1 MKSSVPSR
9 FGPYEIVAPLGAG
22 GMGEVYRA
30 RDTRLQRDVAL
41 KTLPQDV
48 ALDPAR
54 EQRFLDEARAAG
66 ALNHPNI
73 LSVFD
78 VGIEGATPFLVTEL
92 IEGKQL
98 RDEIDRGPTSLKRLL
113 DLGAQIAA
121 GLQAAHQAGFV
132 HRDLKPENV
141 MVTRDGRV
149 KIVDFG
155 LAKSYGATSSLPNAD
170 SFPTRTDTALIV
182 GTVPYMSPEQAA
194 GAEVDFRSDQFSLGL
209 VLYEMAGGRHPFKR
223 DTGVQTLSAIIGEE
237 PPPLADVNDR
247 VPAPLQW
254 VIERCLAKD
263 PADRYASTADL
274 ARDLTMLR
282 ARLPELR
289 AEPERAEPTSRRRSI
304 AVAGV
309 IGLGMA
315 LVVVGAAVAVRPQVS
330 PLGAYIHTPLVTDD
344 SYQGAPAWSPDGKSL
359 AYVSQVDGVLQVFT
373 RSVGSSGRTQVTDSR
388 FDCYDPFWSRDGT
401 RIFYHSLAR
410 DKESLWSISAAG
422 GEPRLDVENASRA
435 TLSPDG
441 RTLYFSRQEAERIVG
456 GWRLWFASPPD
467 ADPVRYTEPPF
478 DDSNYMH
485 SDVWLRFA
493 PDGSKLLAW
502 VQPADTDRTRQPP
515 KFWMLPWPAGQPYE
529 VLASFPLPGRAT
541 VSFEWF
547 PDSRRI
553 VMATTDATRGSHLW
567 IADTERGTREVLTAT
582 QLSENRPALT
592 PDGNRVAFTSEAVD
606 FDLIRI
612 PLDGSPPQAE
622 LATSRSELDPAWSHD
637 GSQYAFVWDRT
648 GRPEIWVRSATGQFD
663 RPIVTPDQFSDS
675 TEMFGSLAFSPDGQ
689 RLAYQRLNGKGEYQV
704 WISTVAAAGPPVLLA
719 PGATYQDAPT
729 WSPDGSVI
737 AYVQTYPQYQLLTTR
752 VGSDGPRVLV
762 EGLAPE
768 SRPAWS
774 PDGRW
779 ILHDAADG
787 LAIVSPDGKNTRVVS
802 EDVWIAYS
810 WGADSSRVYGL
821 KEADKARHYMMVSL
835 DIATGKEEVVNPDL
849 GIIPPA
855 NQPIRGFSRSNRG
868 FVTSIARARSE
879 IWQLEGFHRPEGV
892 LDRWTSALGWRR

>member
-1 MKSSVPSR
+1 MKSPIPSR

-41 KTLPQDV
+41 KTLPLTVDS
-48 ALDPAR
+48 DPAR
-54 EQRFLDEARAAG
+54 ERRFLDEARAAG

-98 RDEIDRGPTSLKRLL
+98 RDEIDRGPVPLKRLL
-113 DLGAQIAA
+113 DLAAQIAA

-155 LAKSYGATSSLPNAD
+155 LAKNYATSSLPNAD
-170 SFPTRTDTALIV
+170 SFQTRTDTALIV
-182 GTVPYMSPEQAA
+182 GTVPYMSPEQAS
-194 GAEVDFRSDQFSLGL
+194 GGEVDFHSDQFSLGL
-209 VLYEMAGGRHPFKR
+209 VLYELAAGRHPFRR
-223 DTGVQTLSAIIGEE
+223 DTAVQTLSAIIGEE
-237 PPPLADVNDR
+237 PPPLGDLDAR
-247 VPAPLQW
+247 VPGPLRW

-263 PADRYASTADL
+263 PAERYASTADL

-282 ARLPELR
+282 ARLPEMRGEAAR
-289 AEPERAEPTSRRRSI
+289 AEPASRRRSI
-304 AVAGV
+304 ALVGG
-309 IGLGMA
+309 IGLGIA
-315 LVVVGAAVAVRPQVS
+315 LVVLGVSTAMRPQAS
-330 PLGAYIHTPLVTDD
+330 PLGNHTFTPLVTDEV
-344 SYQGAPAWSPDGKSL
+344 YQGAPAWSSDGKSL
-359 AYVSQVDGVLQVFT
+359 AYVSPVDGVLQVFT
-373 RSVGSSGRTQVTDSR
+373 RSVGSSGRTQVTDTR

-410 DKESLWSISAAG
+410 DKESLWSIGAAG
-422 GEPRLDVENASRA
+422 GEPRLEVENASRA
-435 TLSPDG
+435 TMSPDG
-441 RTLYFSRQEAERIVG
+441 RTLFFSRQGAGNLIG
-456 GWRLWFASPPD
+456 GWSVWFASPPD
-467 ADPVRYTEPPF
+467 TEPVPYMQPPF
-478 DDSNYMH
+478 DDANYRH
-485 SDVWLRFA
+485 SDLWLRFA

-502 VQPADTDRTRQPP
+502 VQPADTDRTRQPT
-515 KFWMLPWPAGQPYE
+515 KFWMLPWPTGQPYE
-529 VLASFPLPGRAT
+529 VLASFPLPGRAA

-553 VMATTDATRGSHLW
+553 VMAATEATRGSHLW
-567 IADTERGTREVLTAT
+567 IADPERGAREVLTAT
-582 QLSENRPALT
+582 QLSENHPALT
-592 PDGNRVAFTSEAVD
+592 PDGSRVAFTSEAVD

-612 PLDGSPPQAE
+612 PLDGSPARPL
-622 LATSRSELDPAWSHD
+622 LATSRSELDPAWSRD

-663 RPIVTPDQFSDS
+663 RPIVTPDHFPDD
-675 TEMFGSLAFSPDGQ
+675 TEMFGSLSFSPDGQ
-689 RLAYQRLNGKGEYQV
+689 RLAYQRLNGTGEYQV

-719 PGATYQDAPT
+719 PGSTYQDAPS
-729 WSPDGSVI
+729 WSPDGASI
-737 AYVQTYPQYQLLTTR
+737 AYVQTVPRYQLFTTKI
-752 VGSDGPRVLV
+752 GGDGPRLLV
-762 EGLAPE
+762 DRLAPE

-779 ILHDAADG
+779 VLHDTLEG
-787 LAIVSPDGKNTRVVS
+787 LTIVSPDGKDSRVIS
-802 EDVWIAYS
+802 EDLWIAYA

-821 KEADKARHYMMVSL
+821 READRPRHYMMVSL
-835 DIATGKEEVVNPDL
+835 DIATGREDVINSDL

-855 NQPIRGFSRSNRG
+855 NQPIRGFTRMSNQE
-868 FVTSIARARSE
+868 FVTSIARARSD
-879 IWQLEGFHRPEGV
+879 IYQLEGFNRPEGL
-892 LDRWTSALGWRR
+892 LDRWRSVLSRR

>member
-1 MKSSVPSR
+1 LKSPIPSR

-30 RDTRLQRDVAL
+30 RDTRLQREVAL
-41 KTLPQDV
+41 KTL
-48 ALDPAR
+48 ALTVDSDPAR
-54 EQRFLDEARAAG
+54 ERRFLDEARAAG

-78 VGIEGATPFLVTEL
+78 VGIEGGTPFLVTEL

-98 RDEIDRGPTSLKRLL
+98 RDEIDRGPVPLKRLL
-113 DLGAQIAA
+113 DLAAQIAA
-121 GLQAAHQAGFV
+121 GLQAAHRAGFV

-155 LAKSYGATSSLPNAD
+155 LAKSYTSSLPNAD

-194 GAEVDFRSDQFSLGL
+194 GGEVDLHSDQFSLGL
-209 VLYEMAGGRHPFKR
+209 ILYELASGRHPFRR
-223 DTGVQTLSAIIGEE
+223 DTAVQTLSAIIGEE
-237 PPPLADVNDR
+237 PPSLADINAR
-247 VPAPLQW
+247 VPAPLLW

-263 PADRYASTADL
+263 PAERYASTADL

-282 ARLPELR
+282 ARLSEMR
-289 AEPERAEPTSRRRSI
+289 AEAAGAEPASRRRSI
-304 AVAGV
+304 ATAGG
-309 IGLGMA
+309 IGLVIA
-315 LVVVGAAVAVRPQVS
+315 LVVLGAAAAVRPQAN
-330 PLGAYIHTPLVTDD
+330 PLGAYTYTPLVTDD
-344 SYQGAPAWSPDGKSL
+344 VYQGTPAWSPDGKNL
-359 AYVSQVDGVLQVFT
+359 AYVSQVDGVLQVHT
-373 RSVGSSGRTQVTDSR
+373 RSIGSSGKTQVTHSR

-410 DKESLWSISAAG
+410 DKESLWSISVAG
-422 GEPRLDVENASRA
+422 GEPRLEVENASRA

-441 RTLYFSRQEAERIVG
+441 RTLYFSRQEAAAIVG

-467 ADPVRYTEPPF
+467 AEPVAYMQPPF
-478 DDSNYMH
+478 DDVNYKH

-567 IADTERGTREVLTAT
+567 IADTERGMREVLTAT
-582 QLSENRPALT
+582 QLSENHPALT
-592 PDGNRVAFTSEAVD
+592 PDGNRLAFTSEAVD
-606 FDLIRI
+606 FDLIQI
-612 PLDGSPPQAE
+612 PLDGSPPST
-622 LATSRSELDPAWSHD
+622 LLGTSRSELDPAWSHD

-663 RPIVTPDQFSDS
+663 RPIVTPDHFSDS

-689 RLAYQRLNGKGEYQV
+689 RLAYQRLNGNGEYQI
-704 WISTVAAAGPPVLLA
+704 WISTVAAAGPPVRLA
-719 PGATYQDAPT
+719 PGPTYQDAPT
-729 WSPDGSVI
+729 WSPNGASI
-737 AYVQTYPQYQLLTTR
+737 AYVQTHPQYRLFTTR
-752 VGSDGPRVLV
+752 IGGDGPRVLV

-768 SRPAWS
+768 SRPVWS

-779 ILHDAADG
+779 ILHDAPDG
-787 LAIVSPDGKNTRVVS
+787 LSIVSPDGKDTRVIS
-802 EDVWIAYS
+802 EDVWIAYA
-810 WGADSSRVYGL
+810 WGADSSRIYGL
-821 KEADKARHYMMVSL
+821 READKARHYMMVSL
-835 DIATGKEEVVNPDL
+835 DVATGKEVVVNPDL
-849 GIIPPA
+849 GVIPPA
-855 NQPIRGFSRSNRG
+855 NQPIRGFSRAGNQG

-879 IWQLEGFHRPEGV
+879 IWQLEGFNRPEGV
-892 LDRWTSALGWRR
+892 LDRWRSVLGWR

>member
-1 MKSSVPSR
+1 MKSPIPSR
-9 FGPYEIVAPLGAG
+9 LGPYEIVAPLGAG

-41 KTLPQDV
+41 KTLPLDV
-48 ALDPAR
+48 DSDPAR
-54 EQRFLDEARAAG
+54 ERRFLDEARAAG

-78 VGIEGATPFLVTEL
+78 VGVEGATPFLVTEL

-98 RDEIDRGPTSLKRLL
+98 RDEIDRGPVSLKRLL
-113 DLGAQIAA
+113 DLAAQIAA

-141 MVTRDGRV
+141 MVTREGRV

-155 LAKSYGATSSLPNAD
+155 LAKSYSATSSLPNAD
-170 SFPTRTDTALIV
+170 SFATRTDTALIV

-194 GAEVDFRSDQFSLGL
+194 GGDVDFHSDQFSLGL
-209 VLYEMAGGRHPFKR
+209 ILYEMAAGRHPFRR
-223 DTGVQTLSAIIGEE
+223 DTAVQTLSAIIGDE
-237 PPPLADVNDR
+237 PPPLADLPAQ
-247 VPAPLQW
+247 VPGPLRW

-263 PADRYASTADL
+263 PAERYASTADL

-282 ARLPELR
+282 ARLPEMR
-289 AEPERAEPTSRRRSI
+289 AETAGAEPASRRRSI
-304 AVAGV
+304 AVVGV
-309 IGLGMA
+309 IGLGIA
-315 LVVVGAAVAVRPQVS
+315 LVALGVAAAVRPQAS
-330 PLGAYIHTPLVTDD
+330 PLGAYTFTPLVTDEV
-344 SYQGAPAWSPDGKSL
+344 YQGAPAWSPDGKNL
-359 AYVSQVDGVLQVFT
+359 AYVSPVDGVLQVFT
-373 RSVGSSGRTQVTDSR
+373 RSVGSSGRTQVTDTR

-422 GEPRLDVENASRA
+422 GEPRLEVENASRA

-441 RTLYFSRQEAERIVG
+441 RTLYFSRQGAGDLVG

-467 ADPVRYTEPPF
+467 AEPIRYMQPPF
-478 DDSNYMH
+478 DDASYTH

-493 PDGSKLLAW
+493 PDGSKLLAFL
-502 VQPADTDRTRQPP
+502 QPADSARTRQPP
-515 KFWMLPWPAGQPYE
+515 KFWMLPWPAGQPHE
-529 VLASFPLPGRAT
+529 VLASVPLPGRAA

-582 QLSENRPALT
+582 QLSENHPALT
-592 PDGNRVAFTSEAVD
+592 PDGNRLAFTSEAVD
-606 FDLIRI
+606 FDLIQI
-612 PLDGSPPQAE
+612 PLDGSPARPL
-622 LATSRSELDPAWSHD
+622 LATSRSELDPAWSRD
-637 GSQYAFVWDRT
+637 GSQFAFVWDRT
-648 GRPEIWVRSATGQFD
+648 GRPEIWIRSATGQFE
-663 RPIVTPDQFSDS
+663 RPIVTPDHFPDD

-689 RLAYQRLNGKGEYQV
+689 RLAYQRLNGTGEYQV

-719 PGATYQDAPT
+719 PGSTYQDAPT
-729 WSPDGSVI
+729 WSPDGASI
-737 AYVQTYPQYQLLTTR
+737 AYVQTVPRFQLFTTR
-752 VGSDGPRVLV
+752 IGGDDPRLLV
-762 EGLAPE
+762 ERLAPE

-779 ILHDAADG
+779 VLHDALEG
-787 LAIVSPDGKNTRVVS
+787 LSIVSPDGKDPRVIS
-802 EDVWIAYS
+802 EDVWIAYT

-821 KEADKARHYMMVSL
+821 KEADRPRHYMMVSL
-835 DIATGKEEVVNPDL
+835 DVATGREEVVNPDL

-855 NQPIRGFSRSNRG
+855 NQPIRGFSRAGNQG
-868 FVTSIARARSE
+868 FVTSIARARSD
-879 IWQLEGFHRPEGV
+879 IWQLEGFNRPGGF
-892 LDRWTSALGWRR
+892 LDRWMTVLGWR